1 MFDRHLR
8 PLIDPP
14 LNAAARLLVT
24 GGVHANAISLAGAA
38 VGVAAGLAL
47 AGGHFGAGLALILLN
62 RILDGLDG
70 PVARQTAATD
80 FGGYLDVVC
89 DYVFYVAVPLG
100 FAAAAPQNLWPALVL
115 VASFVLTAVSFLS
128 LAALAAKRGLTTEA
142 QGKKSFYYAAG
153 LAEGGET
160 IVAFIAFCLWPQWF
174 GPIAYAFAALCLVTV
189 AGRLAA
195 ARAFLAD

>member
-1 MFDRHLR
+1 MFDHRLR

-14 LNAAARLLVT
+14 LNAAARLVAS
-24 GGVHANAISLAGAA
+24 GGVSANAVTIAGAA
-38 VGVAAGLAL
+38 AGVAAGLAI
-47 AGGHFGAGLALILLN
+47 AQGHVVAGLALILLN

-70 PVARQTAATD
+70 AVARRTAATD
-80 FGGYLDVVC
+80 FGGYLDVLC

-100 FAAAAPQNLWPALVL
+100 FAAAAPQNLWPALAL

-128 LAALAAKRGLTTEA
+128 FAALAAKRGLTTQA

-160 IVAFIAFCLWPQWF
+160 IAVFIAFCLWPQWF
-174 GPIAYAFAALCLVTV
+174 GLLAYAFAALCLVTV

-195 ARAFLAD
+195 AHALLTD

>member
-1 MFDRHLR
+1 MFDHRLR

-14 LNAAARLLVT
+14 LNAAARLIVS
-24 GGVHANAISLAGAA
+24 GGVSANAVTLAGAA
-38 VGVAAGLAL
+38 AGVAAGVAI
-47 AGGHFGAGLALILLN
+47 AGGHFGAGLALILFN

-70 PVARQTAATD
+70 AVARRTTPTD
-80 FGGYLDVVC
+80 FGGYLDALC
-89 DYVFYVAVPLG
+89 DYVFYIAVPLG
-100 FAAAAPQNLWPALVL
+100 FAAAAPQNLWPALTL

-128 LAALAAKRGLTTEA
+128 FAALAAKRGLTTEA

-160 IVAFIAFCLWPQWF
+160 IAVFIAFCLWPQWF
-174 GPIAYAFAALCLVTV
+174 GPLAYAFAALCLVTV

-195 ARAFLAD
+195 ARSLLVD

>member
-1 MFDRHLR
+1 MFDHRLR

-14 LNAAARLLVT
+14 LNAAARLVAS
-24 GGVHANAISLAGAA
+24 GGVSANAITLAGAVA
-38 VGVAAGLAL
+38 GVAAGCAI
-47 AGGHFGAGLALILLN
+47 AQGHVAAGLVLILLN

-70 PVARQTAATD
+70 AVARRTAATD
-80 FGGYLDVVC
+80 FGGYLDVLC

-100 FAAAAPQNLWPALVL
+100 FAAAAPQNLWPALAL

-128 LAALAAKRGLTTEA
+128 FSALAAKRGLTTEA
-142 QGKKSFYYAAG
+142 RGKKSFYYASG

-160 IVAFIAFCLWPQWF
+160 IAVFIAFCLWPQWF
-174 GPIAYAFAALCLVTV
+174 GPLAYAFAALCLVTV

-195 ARAFLAD
+195 ARSLLAD